1 MYNFTLKKIHAGT
14 HMSNKCKNF
23 YILSLLVLITILLI
37 PGISFSQRVK
47 ADKAIVIED
56 YTWGATTMG
65 GQATLR
71 DITLKNTSLEE
82 FENIDI
88 EIELFTINS
97 VPQGSLRGTIYDV
110 LPAGATKTFE
120 KIKFG
125 LMHSDLQRSIARVV
139 RADYIQTGTPDQP
152 SDLIL
157 VTNWEWQGGQYGTEG
172 ILKEITLEN
181 RSDDNY
187 KDIKIRINDLGVKGA
202 KVGTEGYTSNV
213 VIHDILPAKS
223 TSTYKNV
230 NVGFRH
236 PDSTDS
242 YIYVLDAKQ
251 LSNKELRYIIKKEA
265 NEGNYETAKKV
276 EITLEDQP
284 EQRLSIAE
292 RYRQKLE
299 ETDVNFNEDLPDSE
313 ISDDQ
318 GATITSSPS
327 ATPEVEEVTP
337 PETVATRTEQ
347 TEFDK
352 EDMLNKKPSEEILPK
367 EIELGYVSDD
377 EVALPKQDIIVT
389 DFKWGSGVP
398 GSQGIMKEIRLKNR
412 SGIAYSKIELLVE
425 FVSSTGVPLAS
436 NKIKIMDVLPPN
448 SSKTF
453 EDIKIGLIVVLPN
466 EKDMIITVKDAKS
479 SVE

>member
-14 HMSNKCKNF
+14 HMSNKSKNI
-23 YILSLLVLITILLI
+23 YLLSLLALISIILI
-37 PGISFSQRVK
+37 PGISYAQRVK

-56 YTWGATTMG
+56 YTWGASTMG

-71 DITLKNTSLEE
+71 DITLKNTSLQE

-88 EIELFTINS
+88 EIELFTVNS
-97 VPQGSLRGTIYDV
+97 IPQGSLRGTIHDV

-120 KIKFG
+120 KVKFG

-181 RSDDNY
+181 RSDQNY
-187 KDIKIRINDLGVKGA
+187 KNIKIRINDLGVRGSA

-223 TSTYKNV
+223 SSTYTNV

-242 YIYVLDAKQ
+242 YIYVVDANE
-251 LSNKELRYIIKKEA
+251 LSNKELRYIIKKETK
-265 NEGNYETAKKV
+265 EGNYETAKKV
-276 EITLEDQP
+276 EITLEDEP
-284 EQRLSIAE
+284 EKRLSIAE

-299 ETDVNFNEDLPDSE
+299 ETDVNFNTDTADSE
-313 ISDDQ
+313 ISEAPGKEIPSGTADE
-318 GATITSSPS
+318 AVSTSD
-327 ATPEVEEVTP
+327 
-337 PETVATRTEQ
+337 ETVATRTEQ
-347 TEFDK
+347 TDFDQ
-352 EDMLNKKPSEEILPK
+352 EDMLKNKPSDDLKPK
-367 EIELGYVSDD
+367 EIELGYVTDD
-377 EVALPKQDIIVT
+377 DVALPKQDIIVT

-398 GSQGIMKEIRLKNR
+398 GSQGVMKEIRLKNQ
-412 SGIAYSKIELLVE
+412 SGITYSKIELLVE

-436 NKIKIMDVLPPN
+436 NRVKIIDVLPPIQV
-448 SSKTF
+448 KHL
-453 EDIKIGLIVVLPN
+453 KI
-466 EKDMIITVKDAKS
+466 
-479 SVE
+479 

>member
-1 MYNFTLKKIHAGT
+1 
-14 HMSNKCKNF
+14 MSNKSKNIF
-23 YILSLLVLITILLI
+23 LFSLLTLVTFIFI
-37 PGISFSQRVK
+37 PSPSYSQRVK
-47 ADKAIVIED
+47 ADRAIVIED
-56 YTWGATTMG
+56 YTWGASTMG
-65 GQATLR
+65 SQAILR
-71 DITLKNTSLEE
+71 DITLKNTSLQE

-97 VPQGSLRGTIYDV
+97 IPQGSLRGTIHDV

-120 KIKFG
+120 KLKFG

-139 RADYIQTGTPDQP
+139 RADLIHSGTPNQP

-181 RSDDNY
+181 RSDENY
-187 KDIKIRINDLGVKGA
+187 KDIKIRINDLGVRGSS
-202 KVGTEGYTSNV
+202 KVGVEGYTSNV

-223 TSTYKNV
+223 SSTYKNV

-236 PDSTDS
+236 PDATSS
-242 YIYVLDAKQ
+242 HIYVLDANQ
-251 LSNKELRYIIKKEA
+251 LSNKELRYIIKKETK
-265 NEGNYETAKKV
+265 EGNYETAKKV
-276 EITLEDQP
+276 EITLEDEP
-284 EQRLSIAE
+284 ERRLSIAE
-292 RYRQKLE
+292 RYRQKLD
-299 ETDVNFNEDLPDSE
+299 ETDVNFNTDVADSE
-313 ISDDQ
+313 LDDSPGVVVPSD
-318 GATITSSPS
+318 TITD
-327 ATPEVEEVTP
+327 EVKTSTD
-337 PETVATRTEQ
+337 TVATRSEQ
-347 TEFDK
+347 TEFDQ
-352 EDMLNKKPSEEILPK
+352 EDMLKNKPSDEINPK
-367 EIELGYVSDD
+367 EIEIGYVTDD

-398 GSQGIMKEIRLKNR
+398 GSQGVLKEIRLKNQ

-436 NKIKIMDVLPPN
+436 NKVKIIDVLPPH

-453 EDIKIGLIVVLPN
+453 EDINLGLIVVLPN

>member
-14 HMSNKCKNF
+14 HMSNYSKNIF
-23 YILSLLVLITILLI
+23 LLSLLVLISISLF
-37 PGISFSQRVK
+37 PGISYSQRIK

-56 YTWGATTMG
+56 YTWGASTMG
-65 GQATLR
+65 SQATLR
-71 DITLKNTSLEE
+71 DITLKNTSLQE

-97 VPQGSLRGTIYDV
+97 VPQGSLRGTIHDV
-110 LPAGATKTFE
+110 LPAGATKTF
-120 KIKFG
+120 KKVKFG

-157 VTNWEWQGGQYGTEG
+157 VTKWEWQGGQYGTEG

-181 RSDDNY
+181 RSDQNY
-187 KDIKIRINDLGVKGA
+187 KDIKIRINDLGVRGSA

-223 TSTYKNV
+223 SSTYKNV

-242 YIYVLDAKQ
+242 YIYVVDAKQ
-251 LSNKELRYIIKKEA
+251 LSNKELRYIVKKEA
-265 NEGNYETAKKV
+265 KEGNYETAKKV
-276 EITLEDQP
+276 DITLEDDP
-284 EQRLSIAE
+284 EKRLSIAE

-299 ETDVNFNEDLPDSE
+299 ETDVNYSSEVADSE
-313 ISDDQ
+313 ISDAP
-318 GATITSSPS
+318 GKEIPS
-327 ATPEVEEVTP
+327 ASPDEDISTSTG
-337 PETVATRTEQ
+337 TVATRTEQ
-347 TEFDK
+347 TDFDK
-352 EDMLNKKPSEEILPK
+352 EDMLKNKPSENLKPK
-367 EIELGYVSDD
+367 EIELGYVTDD
-377 EVALPKQDIIVT
+377 EVALPKQDIVVT

-412 SGIAYSKIELLVE
+412 SGIAYSKIELLIE

-436 NKIKIMDVLPPN
+436 HKVKILDVLPPH

-453 EDIKIGLIVVLPN
+453 EDIKLGVIVVLPN

>member
-14 HMSNKCKNF
+14 HMSNKSKNF
-23 YILSLLVLITILLI
+23 YLLSLLVLISIILI
-37 PGISFSQRVK
+37 PGISFAQRVK

-56 YTWGATTMG
+56 YTWGASTMG

-71 DITLKNTSLEE
+71 DITLKNTSLQE

-97 VPQGSLRGTIYDV
+97 IPQGSLRGTIHDV

-181 RSDDNY
+181 RSDQNY
-187 KDIKIRINDLGVKGA
+187 KDIKIRINDLGVRGSA

-223 TSTYKNV
+223 SSTYTNV

-242 YIYVLDAKQ
+242 YIYVVDANE
-251 LSNKELRYIIKKEA
+251 LSNKELRYIIKKETK
-265 NEGNYETAKKV
+265 EGNYETAKKV
-276 EITLEDQP
+276 EITLEDEP
-284 EQRLSIAE
+284 ERRLSIAE

-299 ETDVNFNEDLPDSE
+299 ETDVNFNTDVADSE
-313 ISDDQ
+313 INDAQGVEIPADTSDDAI
-318 GATITSSPS
+318 GTSDE
-327 ATPEVEEVTP
+327 A
-337 PETVATRTEQ
+337 VATRTEQ
-347 TEFDK
+347 TDFDQ
-352 EDMLNKKPSEEILPK
+352 EDMLKNKPSDNLKPK
-367 EIELGYVSDD
+367 EIELGYATDD
-377 EVALPKQDIIVT
+377 DIALPKQDIVVT

-398 GSQGIMKEIRLKNR
+398 GSQGVMKEIRLKNR
-412 SGIAYSKIELLVE
+412 SGITYSKIELLVE

-436 NKIKIMDVLPPN
+436 KNVKIIDVLPPH

-453 EDIKIGLIVVLPN
+453 EDIKLGLIVVLPN

>member
-14 HMSNKCKNF
+14 HMSNKSKNI
-23 YILSLLVLITILLI
+23 YLLSLLALISIILI
-37 PGISFSQRVK
+37 PGISYAQRVK

-56 YTWGATTMG
+56 YTWGASTMG

-71 DITLKNTSLEE
+71 YITLKNTSLQE

-88 EIELFTINS
+88 EIELFTVNS
-97 VPQGSLRGTIYDV
+97 VPQGSIRGTIRDV

-120 KIKFG
+120 KVKFG

-157 VTNWEWQGGQYGTEG
+157 VTDWEWQGGQYGTEG

-181 RSDDNY
+181 RSDQNY
-187 KDIKIRINDLGVKGA
+187 KNIKIRINDLGVRGSA

-223 TSTYKNV
+223 SSTYTNV

-242 YIYVLDAKQ
+242 YIYVVDANE
-251 LSNKELRYIIKKEA
+251 LSNKELRYIIKKETK
-265 NEGNYETAKKV
+265 EGNYETAKKV
-276 EITLEDQP
+276 EITLEDEP
-284 EQRLSIAE
+284 EKRLSIAE

-299 ETDVNFNEDLPDSE
+299 ETDVSFNTDTSDSE
-313 ISDDQ
+313 ISD
-318 GATITSSPS
+318 ATEKVIPTGTSDEAVS
-327 ATPEVEEVTP
+327 ASD
-337 PETVATRTEQ
+337 ETVATRTEQ
-347 TEFDK
+347 TDFDQ
-352 EDMLNKKPSEEILPK
+352 EDMLKNKPSDDLRPK
-367 EIELGYVSDD
+367 EIELGYVTDD
-377 EVALPKQDIIVT
+377 DVALPKQDIIVT

-398 GSQGIMKEIRLKNR
+398 GSQGIMKEIRLKNQ
-412 SGIAYSKIELLVE
+412 SGITYSKIELLVE

-436 NKIKIMDVLPPN
+436 NRVKIIDVLPPH

-453 EDIKIGLIVVLPN
+453 EDIKLGVIVVLPN